1 MIGKNK
7 LKTIAVGWANMALK
21 LARVIAQRAFVW
33 LYGCAIYEKI
43 ERKPT
48 EKSMNKECKWQAG
61 LWHICH
67 FPYLFHFRIEFEIYL
82 T

>member
-1 MIGKNK
+1 MKMIGKSK

-21 LARVIAQRAFVW
+21 LALVIAQRAFVW

-48 EKSMNKECKWQAG
+48 EKSMNKECKWQSCLRNIG
-61 LWHICH
+61 H
-67 FPYLFHFRIEFEIYL
+67 FPHLLHF
-82 T
+82 